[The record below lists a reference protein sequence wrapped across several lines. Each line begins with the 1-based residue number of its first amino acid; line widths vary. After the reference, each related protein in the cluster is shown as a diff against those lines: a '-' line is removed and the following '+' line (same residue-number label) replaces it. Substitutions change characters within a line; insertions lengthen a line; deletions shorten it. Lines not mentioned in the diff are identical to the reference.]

1 MEEYNLSNILSM
13 LDNPKE
19 YNINTN
25 LQAHEKDYLLRLFSN
40 NNDIITELQILSKNI
55 IYDNQL
61 DYHIIPHI
69 ILCIIQIYQKY
80 CYIFDNEFN
89 FLNIIKFT
97 SEIVIFTAIPSLD
110 INEIIKINRA
120 IDICINLVKLIP
132 PFNYKKKCM
141 NFFKSCICI
150 KRNKSI

>member
-89 FLNIIKFT
+89 SLNIIT
-97 SEIVIFTAIPSLD
+97 SL
-110 INEIIKINRA
+110 
-120 IDICINLVKLIP
+120 
-132 PFNYKKKCM
+132 
-141 NFFKSCICI
+141 
-150 KRNKSI
+150 